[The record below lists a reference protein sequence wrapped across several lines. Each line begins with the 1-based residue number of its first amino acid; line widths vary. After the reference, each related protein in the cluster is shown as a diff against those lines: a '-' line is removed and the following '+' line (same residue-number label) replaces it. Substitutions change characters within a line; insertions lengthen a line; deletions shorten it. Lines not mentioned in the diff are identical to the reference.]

1 MMYSNVEKI
10 KKAETTALCLT
21 AAAIIIIIAAFIS
34 PFVYLSHR
42 YSDFQKTDSIEEYL
56 NDNYIKYNGGKEAG
70 SFFESFAKSG
80 IGNNILFK
88 YRDNDARL
96 TLKSASHTVFVLD
109 VEYEPEAYLSQ
120 KEHISNSTDTP
131 DKDNS
136 KSYYGSFLLASVILD
151 DSLYKDNYCCIGFD
165 NERCIIRYMF
175 FYNTERKKA
184 LSDGIYSIKSIIN
197 SSVMLDWGEI
207 A

>member
-1 MMYSNVEKI
+1 MYSNVERI
-10 KKAETTALCLT
+10 KRAETAALCLT
-21 AAAIIIIIAAFIS
+21 AAAIIIIIAAFVS
-34 PFVYLSHR
+34 PLVYLSHR

-56 NDNYIKYNGGKEAG
+56 NGNYIKYNGGKEAH
-70 SFFESFAKSG
+70 SFFENFVKPDV
-80 IGNNILFK
+80 GNSILFK

-165 NERCIIRYMF
+165 DERCIIRYMF
-175 FYNTERKKA
+175 FYNTECKKA

-197 SSVMLDWGEI
+197 SSVMLDWGDC
-207 A
+207 

>member
-1 MMYSNVEKI
+1 M
-10 KKAETTALCLT
+10 
-21 AAAIIIIIAAFIS
+21 
-34 PFVYLSHR
+34 SHR

-56 NDNYIKYNGGKEAG
+56 NGNYIKYNGGKEAG
-70 SFFESFAKSG
+70 SFFESFARSG
-80 IGNNILFK
+80 VGNNISFK

-96 TLKSASHTVFVLD
+96 TLKSASHMVFVLD

-131 DKDNS
+131 DEDNS

-165 NERCIIRYMF
+165 DERCIIRYMF

-184 LSDGIYSIKSIIN
+184 LSDGIYKYTQN
-197 SSVMLDWGEI
+197 YKFG
-207 A
+207 

>member
-1 MMYSNVEKI
+1 MNG
-10 KKAETTALCLT
+10 
-21 AAAIIIIIAAFIS
+21 
-34 PFVYLSHR
+34 
-42 YSDFQKTDSIEEYL
+42 
-56 NDNYIKYNGGKEAG
+56 NYIKYNGRKGAG
-70 SFFESFAKSG
+70 SFFESFARSG
-80 IGNNILFK
+80 VGNNISFK

-131 DKDNS
+131 DEDNS

-151 DSLYKDNYCCIGFD
+151 DSLYKDNYCCIAFD
-165 NERCIIRYMF
+165 DERCIIRYMF

-197 SSVMLDWGEI
+197 SSVMLDWGDC
-207 A
+207 

>member
-1 MMYSNVEKI
+1 MHSNVEKI
-10 KKAETTALCLT
+10 KKAETTVLCLT
-21 AAAIIIIIAAFIS
+21 AAAIIIIMAAFVS

-42 YSDFQKTDSIEEYL
+42 YSDFQKTDSLEEYL
-56 NDNYIKYNGGKEAG
+56 NGNYIKYNGGKEAG
-70 SFFESFAKSG
+70 SFFESFARSG
-80 IGNNILFK
+80 VGNNISFK

-165 NERCIIRYMF
+165 DEGCIIRYMF

-197 SSVMLDWGEI
+197 SSVMLDWDDC
-207 A
+207 

>member
-1 MMYSNVEKI
+1 MYSNVEKI
-10 KKAETTALCLT
+10 KRAETAALCLT
-21 AAAIIIIIAAFIS
+21 VAAIIIIIAAFVS

-56 NDNYIKYNGGKEAG
+56 NGNYIKYNGGKESG
-70 SFFESFAKSG
+70 SFFESFARSG
-80 IGNNILFK
+80 VGNNISFK

-165 NERCIIRYMF
+165 DEGCIIRYMF

-197 SSVMLDWGEI
+197 SSVMLDWDDC
-207 A
+207 

>member
-1 MMYSNVEKI
+1 MMYSNIEKI

-34 PFVYLSHR
+34 PFVYLSRKH
-42 YSDFQKTDSIEEYL
+42 SDFQKTDSIEEYL
-56 NDNYIKYNGGKEAG
+56 NGNYIKYNGGKEAH
-70 SFFESFAKSG
+70 SFFENFVKPDV
-80 IGNNILFK
+80 GNNILFK

-109 VEYEPEAYLSQ
+109 VEYEYEAYISQ

-131 DKDNS
+131 DESNNKN
-136 KSYYGSFLLASVILD
+136 YCGSFLIASVILD

-165 NERCIIRYMF
+165 DKKCIIRYMF
-175 FYNTERKKA
+175 FYNTDCKKA
-184 LSDGIYSIKSIIN
+184 LSDGIYSIKGIIN
-197 SSVMLDWGEI
+197 SSIMLDWGEV

>member
-1 MMYSNVEKI
+1 MYSNVEKI
-10 KKAETTALCLT
+10 KRAETAVLCLT
-21 AAAIIIIIAAFIS
+21 VAAIIIIIAAFVS
-34 PFVYLSHR
+34 PFVYLSR
-42 YSDFQKTDSIEEYL
+42 RCSDFQKTDSIEEYL
-56 NDNYIKYNGGKEAG
+56 NGNYIKYNGGKEAG
-70 SFFESFAKSG
+70 SFFESFARSG
-80 IGNNILFK
+80 VGNNISFK

-96 TLKSASHTVFVLD
+96 TLKSASHTVFALD
-109 VEYEPEAYLSQ
+109 VEYEPKAYLSQ

-136 KSYYGSFLLASVILD
+136 KSYYGSFLLSSVILD

-165 NERCIIRYMF
+165 DERCIIRYMF

-197 SSVMLDWGEI
+197 SSVMLDWGDC
-207 A
+207 

>member
-1 MMYSNVEKI
+1 MYSNVEKI
-10 KKAETTALCLT
+10 KRAETAALCLT
-21 AAAIIIIIAAFIS
+21 AAAIIIIMAAFVS
-34 PFVYLSHR
+34 PFVYLSRR

-56 NDNYIKYNGGKEAG
+56 NGNYIKYNGGKEAG
-70 SFFESFAKSG
+70 SFFESFARSG
-80 IGNNILFK
+80 VGNNISFK

-165 NERCIIRYMF
+165 DEGCIIRYMF

-197 SSVMLDWGEI
+197 SSVMLDWDDC
-207 A
+207 

>member
-1 MMYSNVEKI
+1 MYSNVEKI
-10 KKAETTALCLT
+10 KKAETTVLCLT
-21 AAAIIIIIAAFIS
+21 VAAIIIIMAAFVS

-56 NDNYIKYNGGKEAG
+56 NGNYIKYNGGKEAG
-70 SFFESFAKSG
+70 RFFESFAKFG
-80 IGNNILFK
+80 VGNNISFK

-109 VEYEPEAYLSQ
+109 VEYAPETYLSQ
-120 KEHISNSTDTP
+120 KEHISNSTDTL
-131 DKDNS
+131 DEDNS
-136 KSYYGSFLLASVILD
+136 RSYYGSFLLTSVILD
-151 DSLYKDNYCCIGFD
+151 DSFYKDNYCCIGFD
-165 NERCIIRYMF
+165 DERGIIRYMF

-197 SSVMLDWGEI
+197 SSVMLDWGEC
-207 A
+207 

>member
-1 MMYSNVEKI
+1 MYSNVEKI
-10 KKAETTALCLT
+10 KRAETAALCLT
-21 AAAIIIIIAAFIS
+21 VAAIIIIIAAFVS

-42 YSDFQKTDSIEEYL
+42 YSDFQKTDSLEEYL
-56 NDNYIKYNGGKEAG
+56 NGNYIKYNGGKEAG

-80 IGNNILFK
+80 VGNNIAFK

-165 NERCIIRYMF
+165 DEGCIIRYMF

-197 SSVMLDWGEI
+197 SSVMLDWDDC
-207 A
+207 

>member
-1 MMYSNVEKI
+1 MYSNVEKI
-10 KKAETTALCLT
+10 KRAETAALCLT
-21 AAAIIIIIAAFIS
+21 VAAIIIIIAAFVS

-56 NDNYIKYNGGKEAG
+56 NGNYIKYNGGKEAG
-70 SFFESFAKSG
+70 SFFESFARSG
-80 IGNNILFK
+80 VGNNISFK

-165 NERCIIRYMF
+165 DEGCIIRYMF

-197 SSVMLDWGEI
+197 SSVMLDWDDC
-207 A
+207 